1 MSKYFTLEKN
11 IRLRRIP
18 EIHNY
23 CNHWCER
30 CPLAHRCGV
39 YQVNSQGA
47 DISIL
52 SQGLEPAEK
61 GGKNPFE
68 ELNLKAS
75 ADLEEVIKK
84 QEAKAPL
91 NLSEHVLMQ
100 NFQHWEDFYQST
112 VEYLEKDLV
121 HEYLAMP
128 ILRKQEEQEIDN
140 AFSVLEYYQGF
151 LGPKLSRALGGKH
164 DFVEGLELMQS
175 DWNGTAKLALL
186 VLADI
191 IKAIEKLLH
200 YFGET
205 ESKLMRFWQLSQN
218 LKDQMK
224 HEFPYA
230 RNFVRPGFD
239 ILGLGHNLGL
249 E

>member
-1 MSKYFTLEKN
+1 M
-11 IRLRRIP
+11 RRIP

-52 SQGLEPAEK
+52 SEGIEPAQEK
-61 GGKNPFE
+61 HVFKDI
-68 ELNLKAS
+68 NLKAN

-84 QEAKAPL
+84 QEAKTPL
-91 NLSEHVLMQ
+91 NLSEHPLMQ
-100 NFQHWEDFYQST
+100 NLLHWEDFHQNT
-112 VEYLEKDLV
+112 VGYLKKDLLPA
-121 HEYLAMP
+121 YLAMP
-128 ILRKQEEQEIDN
+128 ILRKQKEQEIDN
-140 AFSVLEYYQGF
+140 AFSILEYYQGF
-151 LGPKLSRALGGKH
+151 LRPKLSRALGGKH

-186 VLADI
+186 VLEDI

-200 YFGET
+200 YFDEN
-205 ESKLMRFWQLSQN
+205 EAKLMRFWQLSQN
-218 LKDQMK
+218 LRDQMK

-239 ILGLGHNLGL
+239 TLGLGHNLGF